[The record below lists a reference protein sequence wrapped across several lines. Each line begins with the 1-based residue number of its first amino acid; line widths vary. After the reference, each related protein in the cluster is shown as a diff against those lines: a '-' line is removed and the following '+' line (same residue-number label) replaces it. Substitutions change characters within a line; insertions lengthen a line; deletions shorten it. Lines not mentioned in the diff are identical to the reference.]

1 MKLRSISIILLF
13 VAATQAFALGL
24 PTTSIVKKQLPLDGV
39 PNVELKTQTNSEYL
53 PDRIVVK
60 LMSDASASPS
70 KMAFGISSIDA
81 VLSHIALSSVERMF
95 SAAKSPAKQD
105 DVDLTKLY
113 VVKFTSPED
122 PFALAQQI
130 AALPEVQYAE
140 PWFIYKTNFIP
151 NDPSY
156 SLQWGL
162 PKVNA
167 PAAWDVEQGND
178 TVKIGIVD
186 SGVQW
191 THPDLNANIWNN
203 PNEIPGNNIDDD
215 NNGYVDDI
223 HGWDFAGADWQNI
236 QGDNNPTPMGS
247 NNEHGTHVAGI
258 AAGTTN
264 NSIGIASIGFK
275 CKILP
280 VKCSADNDTRAPGG
294 YGYILTGYQGIVYA
308 SMMGADVVNCS
319 WGGTGGSQSE
329 QDIINAATQ
338 MGTLV
343 VAAAGNDGTNGFQ
356 SPAGYRNV
364 LGVAATNSS
373 DVKASFSNYG
383 EIVDVS
389 APGTSIYS
397 TIYNNSYTYLDG
409 TSMASPFTA
418 GLCGLVKS
426 HFPDYT
432 ALQVGE
438 QVRMTCTNIDAI
450 NPGYVGQLGRGRI
463 NASTAMAATNDRLW
477 PSLNSNHSFYSLQ
490 FHSTC

>member
-1 MKLRSISIILLF
+1 
-13 VAATQAFALGL
+13 
-24 PTTSIVKKQLPLDGV
+24 
-39 PNVELKTQTNSEYL
+39 
-53 PDRIVVK
+53 
-60 LMSDASASPS
+60 
-70 KMAFGISSIDA
+70 
-81 VLSHIALSSVERMF
+81 
-95 SAAKSPAKQD
+95 
-105 DVDLTKLY
+105 
-113 VVKFTSPED
+113 
-122 PFALAQQI
+122 
-130 AALPEVQYAE
+130 
-140 PWFIYKTNFIP
+140 
-151 NDPSY
+151 
-156 SLQWGL
+156 
-162 PKVNA
+162 
-167 PAAWDVEQGND
+167 
-178 TVKIGIVD
+178 
-186 SGVQW
+186 
-191 THPDLNANIWNN
+191 
-203 PNEIPGNNIDDD
+203 
-215 NNGYVDDI
+215 
-223 HGWDFAGADWQNI
+223 
-236 QGDNNPTPMGS
+236 
-247 NNEHGTHVAGI
+247 
-258 AAGTTN
+258 
-264 NSIGIASIGFK
+264 
-275 CKILP
+275 
-280 VKCSADNDTRAPGG
+280 
-294 YGYILTGYQGIVYA
+294 
-308 SMMGADVVNCS
+308 
-319 WGGTGGSQSE
+319 
-329 QDIINAATQ
+329 